1 MNEQTKLVLKYA
13 LAREIE
19 GRNFYKE
26 WLSKLSNSQLKD
38 IFKQLAEME
47 QAHAEYIE
55 SLLKDEI
62 DAGLSFQGSQYF
74 ENRKLQEI
82 GEKDEFLTDLSV
94 LRMAYLIEHDF
105 ANFYE
110 NAAKKTD
117 DLKVKDSLISLANW
131 EKEHRDMLR
140 ELYDESMKQFW
151 DDQGF
156 VPLF

>member
-19 GRNFYKE
+19 GRNFYKD

-110 NAAKKTD
+110 SAAQKTD
-117 DLKVKDSLISLANW
+117 DLKMKDSLISLANW